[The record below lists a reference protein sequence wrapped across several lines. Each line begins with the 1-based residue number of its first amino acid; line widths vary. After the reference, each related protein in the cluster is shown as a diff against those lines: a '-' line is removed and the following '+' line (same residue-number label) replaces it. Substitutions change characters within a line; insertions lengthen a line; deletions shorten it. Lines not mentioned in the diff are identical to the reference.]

1 MPRKLQALRREK
13 HFNNNNNSDK
23 SPSFAPSTLI
33 KRIEHMPPLHKPSL
47 LSTSQKTKSKD
58 RRRGTDGWRKASTF
72 SALCTLSTPPPLQRQ
87 LVLSL
92 RFLLDTD
99 KGPEYTTTSSI
110 RFLEFSRHHLVCTT
124 TTSIISLP
132 DLPNLYTLAAI
143 LEL

>member
-58 RRRGTDGWRKASTF
+58 RRRGTDEWRKASTF
-72 SALCTLSTPPPLQRQ
+72 SALCTLSTPPPLQQ
-87 LVLSL
+87 
-92 RFLLDTD
+92 
-99 KGPEYTTTSSI
+99 
-110 RFLEFSRHHLVCTT
+110 
-124 TTSIISLP
+124 
-132 DLPNLYTLAAI
+132 AARSFFTVPP
-143 LEL
+143 